1 MLSVGKY
8 KTLLVNLGLFTL
20 NTVSTKLITFILVP
34 LYTYFLTA
42 AQFGITDMSLTVVS
56 LVAPIVTLSIG
67 DAATRYIID
76 DSKDQG
82 RYISVG
88 FWVTL
93 FGCIVVLALL
103 PLLDLPIFGG
113 LGSYKW
119 FYMAYFVSSTF
130 NAYLANVARGLNN
143 VKLITWASIA
153 SSLASASSAGVL
165 IGWLNWKVEGYF
177 ISLIL
182 GGVLAIILYLIFGR
196 ALQYIGIPR
205 IKEDR
210 QYLKRMLLYSIPL
223 MPNSIFWWVGTSV
236 NRFFIT
242 SMLGIGASGLFAA
255 ASKIPNIMN
264 LISSTFWQAWS
275 LSAFQQFKKTDTS
288 KFYSNVFA
296 VFRTFCFVAAS
307 GLTLV
312 SPWLASILLQ
322 KNFYEGWVIIPIL
335 VLAFLFNVFAGFYGT
350 IFTASMK
357 TAYLLTSTA
366 AAALVVIG
374 MTWLLIPL
382 IGLQGAAWAMVASN
396 FVMYIM
402 RVFRAGSIMKIKVNR
417 FLMVANMV
425 LVVLQVCLML
435 WQPPQFM
442 VFSGMIFIGV
452 CVVACFDF
460 YPSIRTIVGVMR
472 KNRGSH
478 NRKVEQGEV

>member
-1 MLSVGKY
+1 MGKY
-8 KTLLVNLGLFTL
+8 KTLLINLGLFTL

-42 AQFGITDMSLTVVS
+42 AQFGITDMAFTVLSLA
-56 LVAPIVTLSIG
+56 APIATLSIG
-67 DAATRYIID
+67 DATTRYIID
-76 DSKDQG
+76 DSKDRG

-88 FWVTL
+88 FWVSL
-93 FGCIVVLALL
+93 FGCLVVLALL
-103 PLLDLPIFGG
+103 PLLNLPIFGG
-113 LGSYKW
+113 LGEYKW

-143 VKLITWASIA
+143 VKLITWVSIA
-153 SSLASASSAGVL
+153 ASLASASMSGIL
-165 IGWLNWKVEGYF
+165 IGWCNWKVEGYF
-177 ISLIL
+177 ISLII
-182 GGVLAIILYLIFGR
+182 GGVLAIVLYLIFGN
-196 ALQYIGIPR
+196 ALPYISLPSVR
-205 IKEDR
+205 NDR
-210 QYLKRMLLYSIPL
+210 KYLKLMLLYSIPL

-288 KFYSNVFA
+288 RFYSNVFA

-312 SPWLASILLQ
+312 APWLASILLQ
-322 KNFYEGWVIIPIL
+322 KDFYEGWVIIPVL

-366 AAALVVIG
+366 VAALVVIG

-382 IGLQGAAWAMVASN
+382 MGLQGAAWAMVASN

-417 FLMVANMV
+417 FLMIDNML

-435 WQPPQFM
+435 WQPPRFM
-442 VFSGMIFIGV
+442 MFSTMIFIGV
-452 CVVACFDF
+452 CIVAFFDF
-460 YPSIRTIVGVMR
+460 YPSIRTIVNVMK
-472 KNRGSH
+472 KNREKTHVQS
-478 NRKVEQGEV
+478 